1 MPHRAPL
8 PSGRIARPLSAEGD
22 YNRRLPTLA
31 AVALALVIVVFGL
44 FGGAGADQRG
54 RPQDDHPIP
63 WRLAD

>member
-22 YNRRLPTLA
+22 HNRRLPTLA
-31 AVALALVIVVFGL
+31 AVALAVGIVVLGQV
-44 FGGAGADQRG
+44 GGAGADQRG
-54 RPQDDHPIP
+54 LPPNDRPPP